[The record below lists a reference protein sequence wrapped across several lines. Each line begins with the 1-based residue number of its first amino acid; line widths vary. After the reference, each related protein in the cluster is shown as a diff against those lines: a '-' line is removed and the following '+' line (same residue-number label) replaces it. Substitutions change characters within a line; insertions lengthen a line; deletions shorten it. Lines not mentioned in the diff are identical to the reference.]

1 MKRHYIKPSMTTLHI
16 TCSSI
21 IAESAHSVIIYTN
34 DNETN
39 KNTVF
44 ESQAF
49 DFFDWDDK
57 D

>member
-1 MKRHYIKPSMTTLHI
+1 MTTLHI

-34 DNETN
+34 DNETD
-39 KNTVF
+39 KSTVF

-49 DFFDWDDK
+49 DFFDWENQE
-57 D
+57 